1 MHGVQKSDSIREPS
15 LHLQDTFPHRIT
27 RRWLSDIFREKD
39 SEVAEGFDCGQ
50 ENRDDLWFT
59 LVTRFTGLDASGSG
73 RHGHLVFQDRRACLT
88 VHQDVNNI

>member
-1 MHGVQKSDSIREPS
+1 MHGVQKSNSIREPS

-27 RRWLSDIFREKD
+27 RRRLSDIFREEN

-59 LVTRFTGLDASGSG
+59 LVTRFTGLDASGGG
-73 RHGHLVFQDRRACLT
+73 RHGHLVFRDRRAFLT
-88 VHQDVNNI
+88 VHQDVNDI